1 MYMTGRMPS
10 LQQTL
15 LGEIEFDHVNFY
27 YEDRKPVLT
36 DFSLKVQPGEMIALV
51 GPTGGGKSTIV
62 NLLCRFYEPCDG
74 MIRINGRDYMDY
86 TLASIHSRIGIVLQT
101 PHLFSGSIRDNIR
114 YGRLDASDEE
124 VIEAAKIAGAH
135 DFIVTLE
142 KSYDQNVG
150 EGGNLLSVGQKQ
162 LISLARAVL
171 ARPELFIMDEAT
183 SSVDTLT
190 EALIQ
195 RGMEALMKGRT
206 SFVIAH
212 RLSTIRRANRIL
224 VIENGRIAEQGT
236 HAELLR
242 LGGHYYRLYT
252 QQFRHELENQYG
264 LSEAVGVHVNEEAT
278 GIAGSRL
285 ITTLRRFSFSINY
298 VLAITFARFSMREKM
313 KTEILPFTSEMIPDA
328 AKLLSQ
334 RHKRNRTNFPLLPA
348 RFEESQAARRAIE
361 ALWKEKLKG
370 GYAAFCNGEM
380 TAYLIGETTT
390 DPWGRAGYVYL
401 PGYAMADGESPRIIQ
416 DLYAVLGDDW
426 VRKGCFNHYLYLSAL
441 DADVI
446 AALFDLGFGKERVD
460 ALLDLRSL
468 TIPEIEAAIRCTDPQ
483 GRTGRQ

>member
-1 MYMTGRMPS
+1 
-10 LQQTL
+10 
-15 LGEIEFDHVNFY
+15 
-27 YEDRKPVLT
+27 
-36 DFSLKVQPGEMIALV
+36 
-51 GPTGGGKSTIV
+51 
-62 NLLCRFYEPCDG
+62 
-74 MIRINGRDYMDY
+74 MDY

-114 YGRLDASDEE
+114 YGRLDASDDE

-252 QQFRHELENQYG
+252 QQFRQDLENQYG
-264 LSEAVGVHVNEEAT
+264 LTEAVGAPLQEEAT
-278 GIAGSRL
+278 
-285 ITTLRRFSFSINY
+285 
-298 VLAITFARFSMREKM
+298 
-313 KTEILPFTSEMIPDA
+313 
-328 AKLLSQ
+328 
-334 RHKRNRTNFPLLPA
+334 
-348 RFEESQAARRAIE
+348 ES
-361 ALWKEKLKG
+361 LG
-370 GYAAFCNGEM
+370 
-380 TAYLIGETTT
+380 
-390 DPWGRAGYVYL
+390 
-401 PGYAMADGESPRIIQ
+401 AD
-416 DLYAVLGDDW
+416 
-426 VRKGCFNHYLYLSAL
+426 
-441 DADVI
+441 
-446 AALFDLGFGKERVD
+446 
-460 ALLDLRSL
+460 
-468 TIPEIEAAIRCTDPQ
+468 
-483 GRTGRQ
+483 